1 MMKKNKN
8 SSSGKEGAGILN
20 SNENLVLDDSHMFS
34 GLYLDILTITSRV
47 YKKLEDDM

>member
-8 SSSGKEGAGILN
+8 GSSGNEGVGVLN
-20 SNENLVLDDSHMFS
+20 SNENMVLDDSPVFS

-47 YKKLEDDM
+47 YKKLEDDV